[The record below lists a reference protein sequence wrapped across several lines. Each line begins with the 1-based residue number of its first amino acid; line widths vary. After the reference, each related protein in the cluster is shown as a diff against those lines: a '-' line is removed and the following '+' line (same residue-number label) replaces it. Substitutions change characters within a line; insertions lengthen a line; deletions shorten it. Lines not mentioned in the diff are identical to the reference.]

1 MKGKRMAPNSTSTA
15 LPAALGEPSDQPIS
29 SLYDKKVTKVHDQPI
44 IWSNTFF
51 ITLFHCIAAYAP
63 FYCWPKISYATIL
76 WGFFIG
82 GVGGFG
88 VTGGVHRLWSHRSY
102 KARWPLRLIL
112 LLCYSVAGQNSVFN
126 WVRDHRVHHKY
137 SETDAD
143 PHNSKRGFF
152 FAHVGWLMC
161 RKHKDVIEKGRM
173 VDMSDVMADPLVRFH
188 EKHFFWFKL
197 VLCFIIPTIVPYYYF
212 GESLLVSVLTMNFFR
227 YILTLNFT
235 WAAAELGNYSFNIT
249 TFFIDFFAKIGWAY
263 DRKQPSATLVRN
275 TALRHGDGS
284 HCEVPPE
291 ADKADCNQNC
301 AAVTNLNLTPNLPP
315 TEKLKIK

>member
-1 MKGKRMAPNSTSTA
+1 
-15 LPAALGEPSDQPIS
+15 
-29 SLYDKKVTKVHDQPI
+29 
-44 IWSNTFF
+44 
-51 ITLFHCIAAYAP
+51 
-63 FYCWPKISYATIL
+63 
-76 WGFFIG
+76 
-82 GVGGFG
+82 
-88 VTGGVHRLWSHRSY
+88 
-102 KARWPLRLIL
+102 
-112 LLCYSVAGQNSVFN
+112 
-126 WVRDHRVHHKY
+126 
-137 SETDAD
+137 
-143 PHNSKRGFF
+143 
-152 FAHVGWLMC
+152 MC

-235 WAAAELGNYSFNIT
+235 WAVNSAAHIWGNKPFDRRIMPAENKLVSILALGEGWHNYHHVFPWDYKAAELGNYSFNIT

-315 TEKLKIK
+315 TEKLKFK